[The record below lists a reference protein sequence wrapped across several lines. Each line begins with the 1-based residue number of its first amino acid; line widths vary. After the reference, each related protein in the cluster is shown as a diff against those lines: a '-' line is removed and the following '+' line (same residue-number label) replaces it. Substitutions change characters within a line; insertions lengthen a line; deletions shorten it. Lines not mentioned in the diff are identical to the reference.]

1 MQALSKSIRLRSHY
15 HIQKPVSWLELFF
28 DLVFV
33 AAVAQVGTPLGH
45 DYTFAGLARYAFLFF
60 LIWWAWLGHSMFNT
74 RFLVDDSVQRI
85 LTLVQIFA
93 TAVMAANARDALSS
107 RDSAGFAAAYAVVRF
122 VLAIQYLRVARVAG
136 ARSLAFVHTSGFG
149 IAALIWIGAAF
160 VPTPLRF
167 VLWGLAFLIDV
178 FTPVLSAHRTHRLP
192 PDAAHLPE
200 RFGLFTIILLGES
213 VMAIMRGIES
223 QENWPPQAALSA
235 IFGLC
240 IVFGYWWWYFDN
252 SGAAEERRVHT
263 QQAAWTFQTWLYVH
277 FPLYLSIAVAGIGVE
292 HIISLHPGER
302 FSREGVALLASA
314 TCALM
319 FSLVIIS
326 QTSNIKSRRKV
337 GMRLIL
343 PTLALLPVMPV
354 AQEVPPFLL
363 LAYFLVL
370 VTLQNFS
377 ATNFASAPT
386 LGPILL
392 EGAPANKS

>member
-1 MQALSKSIRLRSHY
+1 MNVMTRAPIRLRSHH
-15 HIQKPVSWLELFF
+15 HIEKPVSWLELFF

-45 DYTFAGLARYAFLFF
+45 DYTFAGLVRFAFLFF

-107 RDSAGFAAAYAVVRF
+107 RDSAGFAAAYAVVRL
-122 VLAIQYLRVARVAG
+122 VLAGQYLRVARITA
-136 ARSLAFVHTSGFG
+136 ARSLAIAHATGFG
-149 IAALIWIGAAF
+149 FAALIWVGAAF
-160 VPTPLRF
+160 MPTPLRF
-167 VLWGLAFLIDV
+167 WLWAFAFLIDV
-178 FTPVLSAHRTHRLP
+178 LTPALSAHRSHQLP
-192 PDAAHLPE
+192 PDATHLPE

-240 IVFGYWWWYFDN
+240 IVFAYWWWYFDH
-252 SGAAEERRVHT
+252 SGAAEERR
-263 QQAAWTFQTWLYVH
+263 FQTPRHTVAFQAWLYVH

-302 FSREGVALLASA
+302 FSGEGIVLLACA
-314 TCALM
+314 TCTLM
-319 FSLVIIS
+319 ISLVVIARASDRQSRGNIGIS
-326 QTSNIKSRRKV
+326 LT
-337 GMRLIL
+337 L
-343 PTLALLPVMPV
+343 PLLALLPAIPF
-354 AQEVPPFLL
+354 AANIPPYLL
-363 LAYFLVL
+363 LAYFLL
-370 VTLQNFS
+370 LCTLQNF
-377 ATNFASAPT
+377 AAASLTSTASTTAVVLEQAP
-386 LGPILL
+386 I
-392 EGAPANKS
+392 N

>member
-1 MQALSKSIRLRSHY
+1 MNVLTRAPIRLRALH
-15 HIQKPVSWLELFF
+15 HIEKPVSWLELFF

-107 RDSAGFAAAYAVVRF
+107 RDSAGFAAAYAVVRL
-122 VLAIQYLRVARVAG
+122 VLAGQYLRVSKITG
-136 ARSLAFVHTSGFG
+136 ARSLAILHAIGFG
-149 IAALIWIGAAF
+149 SAALIWLGAAF

-167 VLWGLAFLIDV
+167 WLWGFAFLIDV
-178 FTPVLSAHRTHRLP
+178 LTPGFSAHRTHRLP
-192 PDAAHLPE
+192 PDATHLPE

-240 IVFGYWWWYFDN
+240 IVFAYWWWYFDH
-252 SGAAEERRVHT
+252 SGAAEERRFHSPRHT
-263 QQAAWTFQTWLYVH
+263 LAFQAWLYVH

-302 FSREGVALLASA
+302 FSREGTVLLACA

-319 FSLVIIS
+319 LSLVVIAQAS
-326 QTSNIKSRRKV
+326 RTQSRRKV
-337 GMRLIL
+337 GVSLIL
-343 PTLALLPVMPV
+343 PALALLPTVPFV
-354 AQEVPPFLL
+354 YEVPPFLL
-363 LAYFLVL
+363 LAYVLFLC
-370 VTLQNFS
+370 TLQNFT
-377 ATNFASAPT
+377 ATSLTSNPTAAPVV
-386 LGPILL
+386 LEQAPI
-392 EGAPANKS
+392 N